1 MSSQLIEKSR
11 EVHGR
16 RLVWWAVQAVWI
28 SLGLGSGTPPAFASH
43 VWLMQQ
49 QAPSQAVR
57 AQLFA
62 IEGHGQTFTYVLRD
76 SMGRFHRLRIDAQ
89 TKRDRPLVPG
99 EWVDVQVAP
108 DGRAVSIQPA
118 K

>member
-1 MSSQLIEKSR
+1 MAGTQIRWMQCCIMGMAWFFQPMLT
-11 EVHGR
+11 
-16 RLVWWAVQAVWI
+16 
-28 SLGLGSGTPPAFASH
+28 GTPPALAT

-49 QAPSQAVR
+49 QVPAQAVR

-62 IEGHGQTFTYVLRD
+62 IEGHGQMSIYVLRD
-76 SMGRFHRLRIDAQ
+76 TMGRFHRLRIDAQ
-89 TKRDRPLVPG
+89 TKRERPLVPG

-108 DGRAVSIQPA
+108 DGRAVSVMPA

>member
-1 MSSQLIEKSR
+1 M
-11 EVHGR
+11 
-16 RLVWWAVQAVWI
+16 
-28 SLGLGSGTPPAFASH
+28 PPALASDT
-43 VWLMQQ
+43 WLVQQ

-62 IEGHGQTFTYVLRD
+62 IEGHGEMRIYVLRD

-89 TKRDRPLVPG
+89 TKRERPLVPG

-108 DGRAVSIQPA
+108 DGRAISIMPA

>member
-1 MSSQLIEKSR
+1 MYGKRVGWILCC
-11 EVHGR
+11 VVGT
-16 RLVWWAVQAVWI
+16 VWI
-28 SLGLGSGTPPAFASH
+28 SQSLPSGTPRALATP
-43 VWLMQQ
+43 WLMQQ
-49 QAPSQAVR
+49 QVPAQAVR

-62 IEGHGQTFTYVLRD
+62 IEGHGQMSIYVLRD
-76 SMGRFHRLRIDAQ
+76 TMGRFHRLRIDAQ

-108 DGRAVSIQPA
+108 DGRAVSVLPA

>member
-1 MSSQLIEKSR
+1 MW
-11 EVHGR
+11 
-16 RLVWWAVQAVWI
+16 LV
-28 SLGLGSGTPPAFASH
+28 
-43 VWLMQQ
+43 QQ
-49 QAPSQAVR
+49 HAPLQTVR

-62 IEGHGQTFTYVLRD
+62 IEGHGQMFVYVLRD
-76 SMGRFHRLRIDAQ
+76 SMGRFHRIRVDAQ

-99 EWVDVQVAP
+99 EWVEVQIAS